1 MGVVILKGKNKHA
14 TVFII
19 VFSVIFVFIIGFI
32 VFKFSGST
40 KPIKVDGKYTD
51 NIYNNLVLS
60 DGNLVRIGNRLYYN
74 YNETNDIFRY
84 GLHEISDA
92 GDKTLFKPPVS
103 DFALSD
109 ILAGMQ
115 SYDNNLLVGIPNYC
129 PLSDENSTLKWNCI
143 YSFNL
148 DTGNPYVSK
157 LLSDFSDEEILN
169 YYVIQGKIYFAT
181 KTKVYL
187 YSNDNYEKLM
197 DVSDA
202 VNINY
207 QPYSREGDNFN
218 GIYFNRENIYY
229 ISSSNNYF
237 TVLETGSRKT
247 KELFDMSILLQ
258 KCGISNVN
266 QLDPLFAVVNGFAIF
281 SISSF
286 SDDLN
291 SHYFKINLSNNE
303 IEEINCKLTDFTV
316 MNIYKDN
323 LVLGSESDGLFI
335 VDLKSNQYQQICNYK
350 VKSVYV
356 VDEKY
361 VYFSDIHNKLYR
373 ADISKS
379 YIDKIY

>member
-218 GIYFNRENIYY
+218 GIYFNRENIY
-229 ISSSNNYF
+229 
-237 TVLETGSRKT
+237 
-247 KELFDMSILLQ
+247 
-258 KCGISNVN
+258 
-266 QLDPLFAVVNGFAIF
+266 
-281 SISSF
+281 
-286 SDDLN
+286 
-291 SHYFKINLSNNE
+291 
-303 IEEINCKLTDFTV
+303 
-316 MNIYKDN
+316 
-323 LVLGSESDGLFI
+323 
-335 VDLKSNQYQQICNYK
+335 
-350 VKSVYV
+350 
-356 VDEKY
+356 
-361 VYFSDIHNKLYR
+361 
-373 ADISKS
+373 
-379 YIDKIY
+379 